1 MTRRASREIRLGKS
15 TIGGG
20 RPPLIQT
27 MITTPLT
34 RPDEAFAEA
43 DRGLALGCRIVRTAV
58 RSEAE
63 IAGLTELAKRFGG
76 DLIADIHFDHRLAL
90 AAIGCGIAGVRFNP
104 GNIGGKDRVAQ
115 IVEAARTR
123 PDLALRI
130 GVNAGSL
137 EKDILEKHGGPT
149 AAALVESTRR
159 WVEYLERDLK
169 YLNFKLSVKSHAV
182 PETVEACRALAAFTD
197 APFHVGITEAGG
209 GIGGRIRSAA
219 GIAILLH
226 EGLVDTFRVSLTA
239 PIEDEI
245 VTGMHILKAYGLLD
259 GGGEIVSCPTCGR
272 THGTLFAYH
281 DKLEKF
287 FDEHRWWLRPRLTVA
302 LMGCEVNGPG
312 EAKEADLGIALG
324 HGSALYFEKGSLV
337 RKFDDQDAA
346 FAHLLRRIGEI
357 WQLSPVKGE

>member
-1 MTRRASREIRLGKS
+1 MTRRISREIRLGKS
-15 TIGGG
+15 VIGGG
-20 RPPLIQT
+20 RPPIIQT

-34 RPDEAFAEA
+34 RPDDALAEA
-43 DRGLALGCRIVRTAV
+43 DRALAMGCRIVRTAV
-58 RSEAE
+58 KSEAE
-63 IAGLTELAKRFGG
+63 IPGLTTLAKRFDG
-76 DLIADIHFDHRLAL
+76 DLIADIHFDHNLAL
-90 AAIGCGIAGVRFNP
+90 AAIATGVAGVRFNP
-104 GNIGGKDRVAQ
+104 GNIGGKERVAQ

-123 PDLALRI
+123 PDLALRV

-137 EKDILEKHGGPT
+137 EKDILDKHGAPT
-149 AAALVESTRR
+149 ADALVESTRR
-159 WVEYLERDLK
+159 WVEYLEHDLN
-169 YLNFKLSVKSHAV
+169 YRNFKLSVKSHAV
-182 PETVEACRALAAFTD
+182 PETVAACRALAAFTD

-239 PIEDEI
+239 PVEDEI
-245 VTGMHILKAYGLLD
+245 VTGMHILKACGLLD

-272 THGTLFAYH
+272 THGTLFSYH

-287 FDEHRWWLRPRLTVA
+287 FDDARWWLRPRLTVA

-312 EAKEADLGIALG
+312 EAKEADLGLALG
-324 HGSALYFEKGSLV
+324 HGSALYFEKGRPV
-337 RKFDDQDAA
+337 RKFTDQDAA

-357 WQLSPVKGE
+357 WGLTTTTGG